1 MQAGHLTRACSSS
14 LFCNQMRAYNLD
26 IAGYKIRL
34 EAADDGPGLEPSA
47 RFLRNII
54 HGDECDV
61 TIKVH
66 HGKGCIPEGA
76 DRVFVAPFVVEIK
89 GVKVNR
95 RENFWS
101 VYRNGSEMYVATSYP
116 AESLKKAALLK
127 FSMLLREW
135 DLWIEGDESSSDPLE
150 YPLDGLI
157 LYYLTV
163 ISGDIMIHASGINIS
178 GRGYLFSGVS
188 GRGKTTIAKIWD
200 KAGARIIHDDRLILK
215 NSGGGYRMFNTP
227 VYDDDEPLDSPLDR
241 IFIIEHGV
249 RNNIIPVK
257 GASAVTH
264 VIANCIQHNWD
275 PELIARFL
283 GSVSIM
289 CTSVPVAR
297 LAFTPDRRCID
308 YILEND

>member
-1 MQAGHLTRACSSS
+1 
-14 LFCNQMRAYNLD
+14 MRAYNLD
-26 IAGYKIRL
+26 IAGYRIRL
-34 EAADDGPGLEPSA
+34 EAASDGPTLEPSA
-47 RFLRNII
+47 RFLRNMVS
-54 HGDECDV
+54 DDRYDV
-61 TIKVH
+61 TIRVHYGKV
-66 HGKGCIPEGA
+66 CVPEEA
-76 DRVFVAPFVVEIK
+76 DRVFVAPFVVE
-89 GVKVNR
+89 VKNVRVTR

-101 VYRNGSEMYVATSYP
+101 VYRNGSEMYITTSYP
-116 AESLKKAALLK
+116 EGSLKKASMLR

-135 DLWIEGDESSSDPLE
+135 DLWIEGEESSSDPLE

-163 ISGDIMIHASGINIS
+163 ISGDIMIHASGINIQ

-200 KAGARIIHDDRLILK
+200 SVGARIIHDDRLIIK
-215 NSGGGYRMFNTP
+215 NTGGSYRMFNTP
-227 VYDDDEPLDSPLDR
+227 VYDDDEPLDSQLDR

-249 RNNIIPVK
+249 RNNIIPVR
-257 GASAVTH
+257 GASAVTQ

-289 CTSVPVAR
+289 CSSLPVAR

-308 YILEND
+308 YILENE

>member
-1 MQAGHLTRACSSS
+1 ML
-14 LFCNQMRAYNLD
+14 MRAYNLD
-26 IAGYKIRL
+26 IAGYRIRL
-34 EAADDGPGLEPSA
+34 EAASDGPSLEPSA
-47 RFLRNII
+47 RFLRSMVP
-54 HGDECDV
+54 DDLSDV
-61 TIKVH
+61 TIRVHYGKV
-66 HGKGCIPEGA
+66 CVPEEA

-89 GVKVNR
+89 NIRVTR

-101 VYRNGSEMYVATSYP
+101 VYRNGSEMYITTSYP
-116 AESLKKAALLK
+116 EGSSKKAAMLR

-135 DLWIEGDESSSDPLE
+135 DLWIEGKESSSDPLE

-188 GRGKTTIAKIWD
+188 GKGKTTIAKIWD
-200 KAGARIIHDDRLILK
+200 SVGARIIHDDRLIIK
-215 NSGGGYRMFNTP
+215 NTGGSYRMFNTP
-227 VYDDDEPLDSPLDR
+227 VYDDDEPLDSQLDR

-249 RNNIIPVK
+249 RNNIIPVR
-257 GASAVTH
+257 GASAVTQ

-289 CTSVPVAR
+289 CSSLPVSR

-308 YILEND
+308 YILENE